1 MASPAAAPTT
11 SSTRRRAISI
21 STCARDSSTIRS
33 RSLPS
38 WSMPGGRPL
47 SGCASFAVEASGR
60 APSSTNLSP
69 QTDVRTGHIPCA
81 YACGSMRVSDWRLAF
96 LRVPA
101 MVPMTERLVWPELG
115 VPSRDGRVA
124 EEVCE
129 DGALGSADLACHAEQ
144 HGLVAHEEYSRSTPR
159 GRRPLTHPR
168 VPR

>member
-11 SSTRRRAISI
+11 SSTQRRAISI

-47 SGCASFAVEASGR
+47 SGCASSAVEASDR
-60 APSSTNLSP
+60 VPSSTNPSP
-69 QTDVRTGHIPCA
+69 QTDGRTGHIPCA
-81 YACGSMRVSDWRLAF
+81 YACGSMRASDWRLAF
-96 LRVPA
+96 LPVPVA
-101 MVPMTERLVWPELG
+101 VRMTKRLVWPEFG

-129 DGALGSADLACHAEQ
+129 DGALGSADLARHAEQ
-144 HGLVAHEEYSRSTPR
+144 HGLLAYEEYSGSTPR
-159 GRRPLTHPR
+159 GP
-168 VPR
+168 